1 MTTFWKELQRL
12 ALGQLFNGGHFGA
25 RLPDTQPTGTTAPAR
40 QRDRTIAAA
49 QQVPQVRVA
58 ACH

>member
-1 MTTFWKELQRL
+1 MTTFWTELQRL

-25 RLPDTQPTGTTAPAR
+25 RLPDAQPTGATTPPRERERTVAPG
-40 QRDRTIAAA
+40 QR
-49 QQVPQVRVA
+49 VPQVA